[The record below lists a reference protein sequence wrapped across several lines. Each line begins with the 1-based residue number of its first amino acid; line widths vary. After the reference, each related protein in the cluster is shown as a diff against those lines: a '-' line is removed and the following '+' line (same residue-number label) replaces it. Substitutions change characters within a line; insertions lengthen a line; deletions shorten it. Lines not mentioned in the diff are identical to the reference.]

1 MLLIIAVFCGLSAGI
16 NGVSLIMTLRMIK
29 NLQKPGAVSAPLPSK
44 CGVHYLDQKH
54 EAKIASEIDVE
65 D

>member
-1 MLLIIAVFCGLSAGI
+1 MLLIIAVFCGLSAGF
-16 NGVSLIMTLRMIK
+16 NGAMLLLTLRMIK
-29 NLQKPGAVSAPLPSK
+29 NLQKPGVVSAPLPSP

-54 EAKIASEIDVE
+54 ESRIASEIDVE